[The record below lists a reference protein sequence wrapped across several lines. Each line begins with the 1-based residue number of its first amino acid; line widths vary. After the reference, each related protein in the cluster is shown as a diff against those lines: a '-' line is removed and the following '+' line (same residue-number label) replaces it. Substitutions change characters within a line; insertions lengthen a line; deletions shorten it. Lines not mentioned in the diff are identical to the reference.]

1 MTIVNKYALSASSVL
16 FDVCAGPDGNVWT
29 CAYNDVVSKVTPAG
43 VVTTYSG
50 PSRAEGIIKGPD
62 GNLWLTNALAG
73 GAGKMTP
80 GGAFT
85 SYGGSG
91 IDTYGIC
98 AGPDGNLWYTYGTSL
113 AATHI
118 EAVTTG
124 GSAVISV
131 SPSSA
136 TNLPSICTGP
146 DGNLWVADTGNKLW
160 QVTTAG
166 VCTAVTLASHAPG
179 TSRRTVCAGPDGNL
193 WVAAGGLWQV
203 TTGEEGVS
211 DRTRPAS
218 RLRPEFVSPGGPA
231 ATYFAPSGVSA
242 NCVCAGPDGNLW
254 VGDQTHHCVW
264 QINTSGVVLAQ
275 IVLTGS
281 TPNSICAG
289 PDGNIWVLDNTYAAY
304 AVWQVVL
311 AVVVAV
317 AGGIVVGSI
326 VIGPS
331 GPS

>member
-1 MTIVNKYALSASSVL
+1 
-16 FDVCAGPDGNVWT
+16 
-29 CAYNDVVSKVTPAG
+29 
-43 VVTTYSG
+43 
-50 PSRAEGIIKGPD
+50 
-62 GNLWLTNALAG
+62 
-73 GAGKMTP
+73 
-80 GGAFT
+80 
-85 SYGGSG
+85 
-91 IDTYGIC
+91 
-98 AGPDGNLWYTYGTSL
+98 
-113 AATHI
+113 
-118 EAVTTG
+118 
-124 GSAVISV
+124 
-131 SPSSA
+131 
-136 TNLPSICTGP
+136 
-146 DGNLWVADTGNKLW
+146 
-160 QVTTAG
+160 
-166 VCTAVTLASHAPG
+166 
-179 TSRRTVCAGPDGNL
+179 
-193 WVAAGGLWQV
+193 
-203 TTGEEGVS
+203 
-211 DRTRPAS
+211 
-218 RLRPEFVSPGGPA
+218 
-231 ATYFAPSGVSA
+231 VSA

>member
-1 MTIVNKYALSASSVL
+1 MATKYVLTLSSFL

-29 CAYNDVVSKVTPAG
+29 CAYNAVVSKITPAG

-73 GAGKMTP
+73 GITKLT
-80 GGAFT
+80 T
-85 SYGGSG
+85 GGSG
-91 IDTYGIC
+91 THYSVGTDSYGVC
-98 AGPDGNLWYTYGTSL
+98 EGPDANIWYTYGSSSV
-113 AATHI
+113 ATHI

-131 SPSSA
+131 SPSGA
-136 TNLPSICTGP
+136 TNLVSICTGP

-166 VCTAVTLASHAPG
+166 VCTAVTLASHAP
-179 TSRRTVCAGPDGNL
+179 TNSRRAVSVGPDGNL

-203 TTGEEGVS
+203 TTGGV
-211 DRTRPAS
+211 
-218 RLRPEFVSPGGPA
+218 

-275 IVLTGS
+275 IVLTSS

-289 PDGNIWVLDNTYAAY
+289 PDGNIWVLDNTSGSY
-304 AVWQVVL
+304 AVWVIVL
-311 AVVVAV
+311 STPKVYV
-317 AGGIVVGSI
+317 GPLVVG
-326 VIGPS
+326 
-331 GPS
+331 

>member
-1 MTIVNKYALSASSVL
+1 MATKYVLTLSSVL

-29 CAYNDVVSKVTPAG
+29 CAYNDVVSKITPAG
-43 VVTTYSG
+43 VVTTYGG

-62 GNLWLTNALAG
+62 GNLWLTNALG
-73 GAGKMTP
+73 GGITKLT
-80 GGAFT
+80 T
-85 SYGGSG
+85 GGSG
-91 IDTYGIC
+91 THYSVGTDSYGVC
-98 AGPDGNLWYTYGTSL
+98 EGPDANIWYTYGSSSV
-113 AATHI
+113 ATHI

-131 SPSSA
+131 SPSGA
-136 TNLPSICTGP
+136 TNLVSICTGP

-166 VCTAVTLASHAPG
+166 VCTAVTLASYGPSS
-179 TSRRTVCAGPDGNL
+179 SRKCVCVGPDGNL

-203 TTGEEGVS
+203 TTGGV
-211 DRTRPAS
+211 
-218 RLRPEFVSPGGPA
+218 

-242 NCVCAGPDGNLW
+242 DCVCAGPDGNLW

-275 IVLTGS
+275 IVLTSS

-289 PDGNIWVLDNTYAAY
+289 PDGNIWVLDNTVGSY
-304 AVWQVVL
+304 AVWVIVL
-311 AVVVAV
+311 STPKVYV
-317 AGGIVVGSI
+317 GPLVVG
-326 VIGPS
+326 
-331 GPS
+331 

>member
-1 MTIVNKYALSASSVL
+1 MTTVNKYALSASSIL

-43 VVTTYSG
+43 VVTTYAG
-50 PSRAEGIIKGPD
+50 PSRCEGIV
-62 GNLWLTNALAG
+62 
-73 GAGKMTP
+73 
-80 GGAFT
+80 
-85 SYGGSG
+85 
-91 IDTYGIC
+91 
-98 AGPDGNLWYTYGTSL
+98 AGPDGLLWITNALTGGISKMTTGGSLTHYSVGTDSYGVCEGPDANIWYTYGSSSV
-113 AATHI
+113 ATHI

-131 SPSSA
+131 SPPGA
-136 TNLPSICTGP
+136 TNLASICTGP
-146 DGNLWVADTGNKLW
+146 DGNLWVADTANKLW

-166 VCTAVTLASHAPG
+166 VCVAVTLASHAPT
-179 TSRRTVCAGPDGNL
+179 TSRRAVSVGPDNNL

-203 TTGEEGVS
+203 TTGG
-211 DRTRPAS
+211 
-218 RLRPEFVSPGGPA
+218 A

-289 PDGNIWVLDNTYAAY
+289 PDGNIWVLDNTSGGY

-311 AVVVAV
+311 AV

-326 VIGPS
+326 VIG
-331 GPS
+331 